1 MLSEDGAQEA
11 FYTLCNMARSP
22 SVDDLIAGLDFHPFS
37 IDLLARSVRENDWDV
52 TTLLQAWNDEQT
64 SALGTNY
71 RQNLKE
77 TLELSLCSPTIKN
90 LGTTTQDILN
100 AIAAFPPGVEEGR
113 LRRKSPH
120 ITGVEVAV
128 EVLCRFSL
136 IYRQDGFVKMLS
148 PFRSYFLSSMV
159 IPAQYEEVI
168 RWGPDC
174 HPAKARTFFSS
185 RLPYD
190 HSVMA
195 VEVSPVFAGCT
206 SRSKKTTSRNNQAN
220 HLPSERECAP
230 KCTAQ
235 ET

>member
-1 MLSEDGAQEA
+1 M
-11 FYTLCNMARSP
+11 
-22 SVDDLIAGLDFHPFS
+22 
-37 IDLLARSVRENDWDV
+37 

-100 AIAAFPPGVEEGR
+100 VIAAFPPGVEEGR
-113 LRRKSPH
+113 LRRKFPH

-148 PFRSYFLSSMV
+148 PFRSYFLSSMMV
-159 IPAQYEEVI
+159 PAQYEEVI
-168 RWGPDC
+168 CWGSNC

-195 VEVSPVFAGCT
+195 FEVSHVFVVVPPDLRRKPPRT
-206 SRSKKTTSRNNQAN
+206 TKPTTSPLNVNARRNAW
-220 HLPSERECAP
+220 P
-230 KCTAQ
+230 KRH
-235 ET
+235 EHGNL